1 VSSHSAVNDAHRRGI
16 PGGGRRESL
25 GTVSRTL
32 PLSDGT
38 IRLEPLGAPHLDGLA
53 DLGRDP
59 DVQRFTYVPTPWE
72 EGFERT
78 WLDGY
83 EQAPE
88 GTRAA
93 FAVVEEASGEF
104 VGFAAL
110 VRIDQEA
117 REAEAGYIVSPR
129 ARGRRIA
136 VRALRLL
143 TEWALDDLA
152 LERVEL
158 RITPENLASIRVAE
172 RCGYVRE
179 GVLRSVH
186 FKRGGRSDLA
196 VYSRL
201 PSDAA

>member
-1 VSSHSAVNDAHRRGI
+1 
-16 PGGGRRESL
+16 L

-32 PLSDGT
+32 LLSDGT
-38 IRLEPLGAPHLDGLA
+38 TRLEPLAARHLEGLA
-53 DLGRDP
+53 ELGRDP

-78 WLDGY
+78 WLEGY
-83 EQAPE
+83 ERAPE

-93 FAVVEEASGEF
+93 FAILEEESGEF

-110 VRIDQEA
+110 VRIDPDA
-117 REAEAGYIVSPR
+117 REAEAGYIVSRR
-129 ARGRRIA
+129 ARGHGVA

-143 TEWALDDLA
+143 TEWALDELA

-158 RITPENLASIRVAE
+158 RITPENMASIRVAE

-179 GVLRSVH
+179 GVLRSMH
-186 FKRGGRSDLA
+186 FKQGARSDLA

>member
-1 VSSHSAVNDAHRRGI
+1 
-16 PGGGRRESL
+16 L